1 MAERDPT
8 PTARNRLAAAAIATG
23 ALNPSS
29 AAGRERRPGSRD
41 PAGHFSDRRIVVLV
55 EPVASRVTGQVDVPD
70 RRRRSAGHGR
80 NVGFD
85 FGHAT
90 ALSIRIDE

>member
-8 PTARNRLAAAAIATG
+8 PTARNRLAAATIAAGAHNTG
-23 ALNPSS
+23 G
-29 AAGRERRPGSRD
+29 AAGRERRPGSWD

-55 EPVASRVTGQVDVPD
+55 EPVESRIPGQVDVPD
-70 RRRRSAGHGR
+70 RRGRPSGHGR